1 MKQSVLRIGSTHITE
16 IVDADSGEILET
28 NVKHHKYIA
37 NSKEEFLLLYV
48 NALPIFRGISNPAKS
63 VYAYLLERYNAKV
76 VFEVGGGMR
85 GLMTTELHFAP
96 STIANALTELVEAK
110 LLYSKSKGLYQIN
123 PRYAFKGS
131 TSERNEALKAIIE
144 LGCKD
149 C

>member
-1 MKQSVLRIGSTHITE
+1 MKKSILKRNATHVTE
-16 IVDADSGEILET
+16 IIDCETGEIIES
-28 NVKHHKYIA
+28 NVKHHTYIA

-48 NALPIFRGISNPAKS
+48 NALPIFRGVSNPAKS
-63 VYAYLLERYNAKV
+63 VYAYLLERYNAKT
-76 VFEVGGGMR
+76 VFELGGAMR
-85 GLMTTELHFAP
+85 GLMSKELHFAS
-96 STIANALTELVEAK
+96 STIANALTELVESK
-110 LLYSKSKGLYQIN
+110 LLYSKSKALYQIN

>member
-1 MKQSVLRIGSTHITE
+1 MKKSILKTNATHVTE
-16 IVDADSGEILET
+16 IINYETGEIIES
-28 NVKHHKYIA
+28 NVKHHTYIA

-48 NALPIFRGISNPAKS
+48 NALPIFRSVSNPAKS
-63 VYAYLLERYNAKV
+63 VYAYLLERYNAKT
-76 VFEVGGGMR
+76 VFELGGAMR
-85 GLMTTELHFAP
+85 GLMSKDLHFAS

-110 LLYSKSKGLYQIN
+110 LLYSKSKALYQIN

>member
-1 MKQSVLRIGSTHITE
+1 MKQSILKTNAVHITE
-16 IVDADSGEILET
+16 VIDQETGEIIET

-63 VYAYLLERYNAKV
+63 VYAFLLERYNAKA
-76 VFEVGGGMR
+76 VFELGGGMR
-85 GLMTTELHFAP
+85 GLMSKELHFAP
-96 STIANALTELVEAK
+96 STIANGLTELVEAK

>member
-1 MKQSVLRIGSTHITE
+1 MKQSILKTATTQITE
-16 IVDADSGEILET
+16 IIDSETGELLES

-63 VYAYLLERYNAKV
+63 VYAYLLERYNAKA

-85 GLMTTELHFAP
+85 GLMSKELQFAP
-96 STIANALTELVEAK
+96 STIANALTELVETK
-110 LLYSKSKGLYQIN
+110 LLYSKAKGLYQIN

-144 LGCKD
+144 IGCKE